1 MRVSH
6 ILAPH
11 SLQGGR
17 VFDKGVVGVDD
28 AFMTFLGPRRRSA
41 SYQKTGPALISK
53 SAARDLRP
61 IRGDPA
67 HDGGRKVA
75 RPLMPAVSSGASP
88 LITPITLIDWL
99 TGSTR
104 PPSRVTLAG

>member
-17 VFDKGVVGVDD
+17 VFDNGVVGVDD
-28 AFMTFLGPRRRSA
+28 AFMTLPRAGVATGA
-41 SYQKTGPALISK
+41 SQQKIESALISNPPPK
-53 SAARDLRP
+53 RP
-61 IRGDPA
+61 GY
-67 HDGGRKVA
+67 DGGRMMA
-75 RPLMPAVSSGASP
+75 RPLMPAVNSGASP
-88 LITPITLIDWL
+88 VITPITLIDWL

-104 PPSRVTLAG
+104 PPSRVMRAG